1 MKLSVIGTGY
11 VGLVSGVCFASKGHD
26 VVCVDVSE
34 EKVSLINRKIP
45 PIHEEGLPELLRTV
59 IDERKFRATSN
70 LNEALDFC
78 EAVIVAVGTPTTDG
92 KLDLTYLVQAIRQ
105 IGAYLKSTNKFLSV
119 IIKST
124 VLPTT
129 TDTVVR
135 EAITEA
141 SGRKV
146 SQFGLGM
153 NPEFLRE
160 GKAISDFNFPDRIV
174 LGFDDS
180 QTREVLSKIYE
191 PWNVDKV
198 YVNTRTAEMIK
209 YANNCLL
216 ALQVS
221 AANELANLAAKLGG
235 IDFMDVFRGVTLDKR
250 WNPIG
255 SDGSRTDPE
264 ILTYLVPGP
273 GFGGSCFPKDV
284 QAIRTQGQNN
294 GLPMEILEGVLSVNA
309 KQPEQV
315 TKILGAHFG
324 NLESKNILL
333 LGLAFKPETDD
344 VRESASIRISEEL
357 LAQKTNLVAH
367 DPIATENFIKFSG
380 VQTSAIRFTK
390 NWRAEIANADAIVVA
405 TRWAEYK
412 ALPGLKVAGKVVFDT
427 RRLLSPKDFPSS
439 TYFSIGRR
447 V

>member
-11 VGLVSGVCFASKGHD
+11 VGLVSGVCLASKGHD
-26 VVCVDVSE
+26 VICVDVNE
-34 EKVSLINRKIP
+34 EKVRSINNRIP
-45 PIHEEGLPELLRTV
+45 PIHEEGLPELLRSV
-59 IDERKFRATSN
+59 VDERKFRATSN

-78 EAVIVAVGTPTTDG
+78 EAVIIAVGTPTTDG
-92 KLDLTYLVQAIRQ
+92 KLDLTYLVQAARQ
-105 IGAYLKSTNKFLSV
+105 IGAYLNSTNKFLSV
-119 IIKST
+119 IVKST

-129 TDTVVR
+129 TDVVVR
-135 EAITEA
+135 QAIAET
-141 SGRKV
+141 SGGKI

-160 GKAISDFNFPDRIV
+160 GNAISDFNFPDRIV
-174 LGFDDS
+174 LGFEDFK
-180 QTREVLSKIYE
+180 TREVLSKIYE
-191 PWNVDKV
+191 PWNADKV

-216 ALQVS
+216 ALQIS

-250 WNPIG
+250 WNPIRTN
-255 SDGSRTDPE
+255 GSRTEPE

-284 QAIRTQGQNN
+284 QAIRTQGQDN
-294 GLPMEILEGVLSVNA
+294 GLRMEVLEGVLSVNA
-309 KQPEQV
+309 KQPDQV
-315 TKILGAHFG
+315 TRILEAHFG
-324 NLESKNILL
+324 TLEGKNILL

-344 VRESASIRISEEL
+344 VRESASIRISEGL

-367 DPIATENFIKFSG
+367 DPVATENFIKLSG
-380 VQTSAIRFTK
+380 IQTSAIRFVK
-390 NWRAEIANADAIVVA
+390 DWKAEVANADAIVVA
-405 TRWAEYK
+405 TRWNEYK
-412 ALPGLKVAGKVVFDT
+412 ALPDLKVAGKVVFDT
-427 RRLLSPKDFPSS
+427 RRLLSPKEFPNSA
-439 TYFSIGRR
+439 YFSIGRR

>member
-59 IDERKFRATSN
+59 IDEKKFRATTN

-129 TDTVVR
+129 TDIVVR

-141 SGRKV
+141 SGRKI

-315 TKILGAHFG
+315 TKNPWSSLWK
-324 NLESKNILL
+324 S
-333 LGLAFKPETDD
+333 
-344 VRESASIRISEEL
+344 REQE
-357 LAQKTNLVAH
+357 H
-367 DPIATENFIKFSG
+367 PATG
-380 VQTSAIRFTK
+380 TCVQAR
-390 NWRAEIANADAIVVA
+390 N
-405 TRWAEYK
+405 
-412 ALPGLKVAGKVVFDT
+412 
-427 RRLLSPKDFPSS
+427 RRCS
-439 TYFSIGRR
+439 
-447 V
+447 